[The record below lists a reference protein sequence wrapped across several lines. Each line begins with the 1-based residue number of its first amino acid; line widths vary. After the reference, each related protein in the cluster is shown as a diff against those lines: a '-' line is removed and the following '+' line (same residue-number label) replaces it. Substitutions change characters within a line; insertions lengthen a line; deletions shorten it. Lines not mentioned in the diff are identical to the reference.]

1 MGLLNFI
8 KTKRGIFVT
17 TTLCVLLFTAIV
29 NAETFTPGSAQDPV
43 VTKSYVDSK
52 LIELENKL
60 IGSGS
65 QGTSNAYSP
74 LQILQGKTLLGG
86 VGTEII
92 FRSGEATAI
101 DNGLNGISDIT
112 SGTDLRT
119 GEPLTL
125 NHLLVIPKEDGRGI
139 TATTD
144 IWVLIKGKYTIR

>member
-17 TTLCVLLFTAIV
+17 TTLCILLFTAIV

-43 VTKSYVDSK
+43 VTKSYVDAR
-52 LIELENKL
+52 ITDLENKL
-60 IGSGS
+60 IGS
-65 QGTSNAYSP
+65 QGTSSAYVP

-112 SGTDLRT
+112 SGSDLRT

-125 NHLLVIPKEDGRGI
+125 NHLIVIPKEDGRGI
-139 TATTD
+139 TAKTD
-144 IWVLIKGKYTIR
+144 IWVLIKGKYTIK